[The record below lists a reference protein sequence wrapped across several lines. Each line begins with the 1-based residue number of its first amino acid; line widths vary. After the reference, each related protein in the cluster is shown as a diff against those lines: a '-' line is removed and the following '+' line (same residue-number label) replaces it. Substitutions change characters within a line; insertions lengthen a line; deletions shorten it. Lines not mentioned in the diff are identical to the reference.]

1 MALLLMMIK
10 TFIKQH
16 TELKRQKNRSS
27 RDVLNVRHKPCI
39 IIYLLLSF
47 FVWNFCAAGEVL
59 SILLNIFGIGSNEQQ
74 ERCTGINHIQIPY
87 DFSTQDII
95 ANITR

>member
-1 MALLLMMIK
+1 MAFLLMMIK

-27 RDVLNVRHKPCI
+27 RDVLNVRHKPYI

-47 FVWNFCAAGEVL
+47 FVWNFCAAGRGLKHPFE
-59 SILLNIFGIGSNEQQ
+59 
-74 ERCTGINHIQIPY
+74 HIWHWIK
-87 DFSTQDII
+87 
-95 ANITR
+95 